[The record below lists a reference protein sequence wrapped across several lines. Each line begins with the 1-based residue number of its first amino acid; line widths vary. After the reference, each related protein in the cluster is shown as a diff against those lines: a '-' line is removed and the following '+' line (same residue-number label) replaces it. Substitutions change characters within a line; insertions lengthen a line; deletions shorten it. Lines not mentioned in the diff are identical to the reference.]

1 MKLCLEMSDK
11 DTSSPVS
18 IECITMYNAGVAG
31 SGVGCVVQLCC
42 SWLSRVS
49 VSVVSLANRRPG
61 SRVVSQSKNC

>member
-42 SWLSRVS
+42 VLLLALASLRISCELS
-49 VSVVSLANRRPG
+49 
-61 SRVVSQSKNC
+61 Q